1 MRVSTA
7 DGKSRSQ
14 IKNSKSVASLVQAK
28 KSVDSFP
35 FLRNSQLQ
43 RLPRDT
49 ARESK
54 GKLHLGQNTKPVM
67 VLSREERL
75 NPWGRK
81 TSIDEELLAKK
92 GILAL
97 VAMGVIPK
105 QTNCHELLN
114 NRY

>member
-14 IKNSKSVASLVQAK
+14 IKNSKSLASLVEAK

-35 FLRNSQLQ
+35 FLSNSQLQ
-43 RLPRDT
+43 RQPRDT
-49 ARESK
+49 ARGSK
-54 GKLHLGQNTKPVM
+54 GKLHLGQNVKPVV

-81 TSIDEELLAKK
+81 TPID
-92 GILAL
+92 
-97 VAMGVIPK
+97 
-105 QTNCHELLN
+105 
-114 NRY
+114 